1 MISLK
6 HLYKNKVTLGL
17 LCAAFFTLHSSLFT
31 SCSDQFLE
39 DKRPY
44 GSFGPD
50 EVYNDITSVK
60 LRLNYLYQ
68 MSLPWTEGLGASNNN
83 NNAPDLWPVGYPDIL
98 SNNTEEFGFT
108 GYGRYCDPSK
118 VVTYNENFDNFFY
131 NGTNASPWKKM
142 RECTDV
148 IVRVGEST
156 SLTEKIKRETE
167 GQARFLRATRYFRLF
182 KRFGGLPIITDIQ
195 STLLRDTTNGIM
207 GLGKVE
213 KVYLD
218 NPNLAYVL
226 GEEASNIGNIRETFF
241 LNQMRV
247 HNRVLLSKK
256 SDFEIDGLTF
266 EIGGKNK
273 GQKQIENIANGFVV
287 KDDIEYGS
295 GNVIPIWMFGLNY

>member
-39 DKRPY
+39 DKRPF

-83 NNAPDLWPVGYPDIL
+83 NNAPDLWPVGYADIL

-195 STLLRDTTNGIM
+195 STLLRDTTILRAKRNSTRDTYRFIISD
-207 GLGKVE
+207 LRQ
-213 KVYLD
+213 
-218 NPNLAYVL
+218 A
-226 GEEASNIGNIRETFF
+226 ASELPAR
-241 LNQMRV
+241 
-247 HNRVLLSKK
+247 
-256 SDFEIDGLTF
+256 
-266 EIGGKNK
+266 
-273 GQKQIENIANGFVV
+273 
-287 KDDIEYGS
+287 
-295 GNVIPIWMFGLNY
+295 W

>member
-39 DKRPY
+39 DKRPF

-118 VVTYNENFDNFFY
+118 VVTYNENLKFANNY
-131 NGTNASPWKKM
+131 
-142 RECTDV
+142 
-148 IVRVGEST
+148 
-156 SLTEKIKRETE
+156 
-167 GQARFLRATRYFRLF
+167 RL
-182 KRFGGLPIITDIQ
+182 
-195 STLLRDTTNGIM
+195 
-207 GLGKVE
+207 
-213 KVYLD
+213 
-218 NPNLAYVL
+218 
-226 GEEASNIGNIRETFF
+226 
-241 LNQMRV
+241 
-247 HNRVLLSKK
+247 
-256 SDFEIDGLTF
+256 SDFTLACADS
-266 EIGGKNK
+266 
-273 GQKQIENIANGFVV
+273 V
-287 KDDIEYGS
+287 
-295 GNVIPIWMFGLNY
+295 

>member
-1 MISLK
+1 M
-6 HLYKNKVTLGL
+6 TLGL

-167 GQARFLRATRYFRLF
+167 GQARFLRAHQERAH
-182 KRFGGLPIITDIQ
+182 Q
-195 STLLRDTTNGIM
+195 RD
-207 GLGKVE
+207 LSDYHRHRRA
-213 KVYLD
+213 VYPAVD
-218 NPNLAYVL
+218 
-226 GEEASNIGNIRETFF
+226 
-241 LNQMRV
+241 
-247 HNRVLLSKK
+247 
-256 SDFEIDGLTF
+256 
-266 EIGGKNK
+266 
-273 GQKQIENIANGFVV
+273 
-287 KDDIEYGS
+287 
-295 GNVIPIWMFGLNY
+295 